1 MALKPPPGSSGSNTS
16 LITNTVVPPHTQTQ
30 QFSAFSLF
38 QILLSPPYVYI
49 FIALAV
55 MVVVFIV
62 VYVSFRRSF
71 MKDPIRNGLIREIRR
86 SKKSDVVVVNIDI
99 STRSAQLYIGEK
111 LSPSLYTVHDPVTG
125 EELIVPVTSES
136 MVGMI
141 QYGNIHRPLL
151 VTIRKNNTMP
161 FAIRLETL
169 ETSIPVSEY
178 DTAEPE
184 LLAQLAKVKKMIT
197 GSITLSPSTKLAIA
211 VDPKLLLSRRLAQE
225 LEILSTIPTT
235 VKEMNANLVKLLK
248 LQNEARRAQAM
259 GRIMLL
265 FVIFVVAMMLLA
277 ILFGF
282 HII

>member
-1 MALKPPPGSSGSNTS
+1 MALKPPPGSNTSTS

-38 QILLSPPYVYI
+38 QMLISPPYVYI
-49 FIALAV
+49 FITLAI
-55 MVVVFIV
+55 MVVAFIA
-62 VYVSFRRSF
+62 VYISFQRSY
-71 MKDPIRNGLIREIRR
+71 MKDPIRNGLIRQIRR

-151 VTIRKNNTMP
+151 ITIRKNNTMP

-197 GSITLSPSTKLAIA
+197 GSITLSPTTKLAIA

-225 LEILSTIPTT
+225 LEILGTIPTT

-265 FVIFVVAMMLLA
+265 FVAGIVGMMLLVV
-277 ILFGF
+277 LFGL
-282 HII
+282 HLI

>member
-1 MALKPPPGSSGSNTS
+1 MALKPPSNVT
-16 LITNTVVPPHTQTQ
+16 LVTNTVVPPHTQTQ
-30 QFSAFSLF
+30 QVSVLSPL
-38 QILLSPPYVYI
+38 QMLVSPPYVYI
-49 FIALAV
+49 FITLAV
-55 MVVVFIV
+55 MVVAFIA
-62 VYVSFRRSF
+62 VYTSFRRSY
-71 MKDPIRNGLIREIRR
+71 MKDPIRNGLIRQIRR

-151 VTIRKNNTMP
+151 ITIRKNNTMP

-197 GSITLSPSTKLAIA
+197 GSITLSPTTKLAIA

-225 LEILSTIPTT
+225 LEILGTIPTT

-259 GRIMLL
+259 GRIMLY
-265 FVIFVVAMMLLA
+265 FVIGIVVMMLLA
-277 ILFGF
+277 VLFGL

>member
-1 MALKPPPGSSGSNTS
+1 MALKPPPGSNTS
-16 LITNTVVPPHTQTQ
+16 LITNTVVPPHPQTQ
-30 QFSAFSLF
+30 QVSVLSPL
-38 QILLSPPYVYI
+38 QMLISPPYIYI
-49 FIALAV
+49 FITLAV
-55 MVVVFIV
+55 MVVAFIA
-62 VYVSFRRSF
+62 VYISFQRSY
-71 MKDPIRNGLIREIRR
+71 MKDPIRNGLIRQIRR

-136 MVGMI
+136 MVGVI

-151 VTIRKNNTMP
+151 ITIRKNNTMP

-197 GSITLSPSTKLAIA
+197 GSITLSPTTKLAIA

-225 LEILSTIPTT
+225 LEILGTIPTT
-235 VKEMNANLVKLLK
+235 VKEMNVNLVKLLK

-265 FVIFVVAMMLLA
+265 FVASIVVIMLLA
-277 ILFGF
+277 VLFGL

>member
-1 MALKPPPGSSGSNTS
+1 ML
-16 LITNTVVPPHTQTQ
+16 V
-30 QFSAFSLF
+30 
-38 QILLSPPYVYI
+38 SPPYVYI
-49 FIALAV
+49 FITLAV
-55 MVVVFIV
+55 MVVAFIA
-62 VYVSFRRSF
+62 VYISFQRSY
-71 MKDPIRNGLIREIRR
+71 MKDPIRNGLIRQIRR

-151 VTIRKNNTMP
+151 ITIRKNNTMP

-178 DTAEPE
+178 DSAEPE

-197 GSITLSPSTKLAIA
+197 GSITLSPTTKLAIA

-259 GRIMLL
+259 GRIMLY
-265 FVIFVVAMMLLA
+265 FVIGIVVMMLLVV
-277 ILFGF
+277 LFGL

>member
-1 MALKPPPGSSGSNTS
+1 MALKTPPSNIS
-16 LITNTVVPPHTQTQ
+16 LTNTVAPHPHTAQ
-30 QFSAFSLF
+30 QVTALSLF

-49 FIALAV
+49 FIALGILII
-55 MVVVFIV
+55 VFIV
-62 VYVSFRRSF
+62 VYLAFRRSY
-71 MKDPIRNGLIREIRR
+71 MKDPIRNGLIRQIRR
-86 SKKSDVVVVNIDI
+86 SKNSDVVVVNIDI
-99 STRSAQLYIGEK
+99 STRSAQLYVGEK

-141 QYGNIHRPLL
+141 QYGKIHRPLL
-151 VTIRKNNTMP
+151 ITIRKNNTMP
-161 FAIRLETL
+161 YTIRLETL

-197 GSITLSPSTKLAIA
+197 GAITLSPTTKLSIA
-211 VDPKLLLSRRLAQE
+211 VDPRLLLNRRLSQE

-248 LQNEARRAQAM
+248 LQNESKRVQSM
-259 GRIMLL
+259 SKIMLY
-265 FVIFVVAMMLLA
+265 FVIGIVVMMLLA
-277 ILFGF
+277 VLFGL

>member
-1 MALKPPPGSSGSNTS
+1 MALKPPPGSNTS

-38 QILLSPPYVYI
+38 QMLVSPPYVYI
-49 FIALAV
+49 FITLALLI
-55 MVVVFIV
+55 VVFIV
-62 VYVSFRRSF
+62 VYISFRRSY
-71 MKDPIRNGLIREIRR
+71 MKDPIRNGLIRQIRR

-141 QYGNIHRPLL
+141 QYGNIHRPLII
-151 VTIRKNNTMP
+151 TIRKNNTMP

-197 GSITLSPSTKLAIA
+197 GSITLSPTTKLAIA

-225 LEILSTIPTT
+225 LEILGTIPTT

-259 GRIMLL
+259 GRIMLY
-265 FVIFVVAMMLLA
+265 FVIGIVVMMLLVV
-277 ILFGF
+277 LFGL

>member
-71 MKDPIRNGLIREIRR
+71 MKDPIRNGLIRQIRR

>member
-1 MALKPPPGSSGSNTS
+1 MALKTPSSNISLSNT
-16 LITNTVVPPHTQTQ
+16 VHPHSAQPVT
-30 QFSAFSLF
+30 AFSLF
-38 QILLSPPYVYI
+38 QMLASPPYVYI
-49 FIALAV
+49 FIALGILII
-55 MVVVFIV
+55 VFIV
-62 VYVSFRRSF
+62 VYVAFRRSY
-71 MKDPIRNGLIREIRR
+71 MKDPIRGGLIRQIRR
-86 SKKSDVVVVNIDI
+86 SKNSDVVVVNVDI
-99 STRSAQLYIGEK
+99 STRSAQLYLGEK

-141 QYGNIHRPLL
+141 QYGNLHRPLL
-151 VTIRKNNTMP
+151 ITIRKNNTMP
-161 FAIRLETL
+161 YAIRLETL

-197 GSITLSPSTKLAIA
+197 GAITLSPTTKLSIA
-211 VDPKLLLSRRLAQE
+211 VDPKLLLNRRLSQE

-248 LQNEARRAQAM
+248 LQNESKRVQSM
-259 GRIMLL
+259 SRIMLY
-265 FVIFVVAMMLLA
+265 FVIGIVVMMLLA
-277 ILFGF
+277 VIFGL

>member
-1 MALKPPPGSSGSNTS
+1 MALKTPSSNIS
-16 LITNTVVPPHTQTQ
+16 LTNTVHPHSAQPVT
-30 QFSAFSLF
+30 AFSLF
-38 QILLSPPYVYI
+38 RILASPPYVYI
-49 FIALAV
+49 FIALGILII
-55 MVVVFIV
+55 VFIV
-62 VYVSFRRSF
+62 VYVAFRRSY
-71 MKDPIRNGLIREIRR
+71 MKDPIRGGLIRQIRR
-86 SKKSDVVVVNIDI
+86 SKNSDVVVVNVDI
-99 STRSAQLYIGEK
+99 STRSAQLYLGEK

-141 QYGNIHRPLL
+141 QYGNLHRPLL
-151 VTIRKNNTMP
+151 ITIRKNNTMP
-161 FAIRLETL
+161 YAIRLETL

-197 GSITLSPSTKLAIA
+197 GAITLSPTTKLSIA
-211 VDPKLLLSRRLAQE
+211 VDPKLLLNRRLSQE

-248 LQNEARRAQAM
+248 LQNESKRVQSM
-259 GRIMLL
+259 SRIMLY
-265 FVIFVVAMMLLA
+265 FVIGIVVMMLLA
-277 ILFGF
+277 VIFGL

>member
-1 MALKPPPGSSGSNTS
+1 MGLKAPPSNIS
-16 LITNTVVPPHTQTQ
+16 LTNTITITPPPHTTQ
-30 QFSAFSLF
+30 QPTTFSLF

-49 FIALAV
+49 FIAMGILF
-55 MVVVFIV
+55 VVFIIV
-62 VYVSFRRSF
+62 LLAFRKSYA
-71 MKDPIRNGLIREIRR
+71 KDPIRNGLIRQIRR
-86 SKKSDVVVVNIDI
+86 SKNSDVVVVNVDI
-99 STRSAQLYIGEK
+99 STRSAQLYVGER

-125 EELIVPVTSES
+125 EELIIPVTSES
-136 MVGMI
+136 MVGVLN
-141 QYGNIHRPLL
+141 YGKIHRPLL
-151 VTIRKNNTMP
+151 ITIRKNNTMP

-197 GSITLSPSTKLAIA
+197 GTITLSPTTKLAIA
-211 VDPKLLLSRRLAQE
+211 VDPKLLLSRRLSQE

-248 LQNEARRAQAM
+248 LQNEGKRVQTM
-259 GRIMLL
+259 GKIMLY
-265 FVIFVVAMMLLA
+265 FVIGMMAMMFLA
-277 ILFGF
+277 VLFGL

>member
-1 MALKPPPGSSGSNTS
+1 MPLQPPPSNVS
-16 LITNTVVPPHTQTQ
+16 LTNTVVPPQ
-30 QFSAFSLF
+30 QGVVQQPASALSLF
-38 QILLSPPYVYI
+38 QMLLSPPYIYLW
-49 FIALAV
+49 IALAV
-55 MVVVFIV
+55 LAVAFVA
-62 VYVSFRRSF
+62 VYLTFRRSY
-71 MKDPIRNGLIREIRR
+71 MKDPIRNGLIRQIRR
-86 SKKSDVVVVNIDI
+86 SKRSDVVVVNIDI
-99 STRSAQLYIGEK
+99 STRSAQLYVGEK

-125 EELIVPVTSES
+125 EELIIPVTSES
-136 MVGMI
+136 MVGMM

-151 VTIRKNNTMP
+151 ITIRKNNTMP

-178 DTAEPE
+178 DTSEPE

-197 GSITLSPSTKLAIA
+197 GAITLSPTTKLVIA
-211 VDPKLLLSRRLAQE
+211 VDPKLLLSRRLSQE

-235 VKEMNANLVKLLK
+235 VKEMNTNLVKLLK

-265 FVIFVVAMMLLA
+265 FVIGIVVMMLLVV
-277 ILFGF
+277 LFGL

>member
-1 MALKPPPGSSGSNTS
+1 MALKPPPGTNTS

-38 QILLSPPYVYI
+38 QMLLSPPYVYI

-55 MVVVFIV
+55 MVVAFIA
-62 VYVSFRRSF
+62 VYISFQRSF
-71 MKDPIRNGLIREIRR
+71 MKDPIRNGLIRQIRR

-151 VTIRKNNTMP
+151 ITIRKNNTMP

-197 GSITLSPSTKLAIA
+197 GSITLSPTTKLAIA

-225 LEILSTIPTT
+225 LEILGTIPTV
-235 VKEMNANLVKLLK
+235 VKEMNVNLVKLLK

-259 GRIMLL
+259 GRVMLL
-265 FVIFVVAMMLLA
+265 FMIGTVATMLLVV
-277 ILFGF
+277 LFGL

>member
-1 MALKPPPGSSGSNTS
+1 MALKPPPVSNTS

-38 QILLSPPYVYI
+38 QMLLSPPYVYI
-49 FIALAV
+49 FITLALLVVAFIAV
-55 MVVVFIV
+55 YI
-62 VYVSFRRSF
+62 SFQRSY
-71 MKDPIRNGLIREIRR
+71 MKDPIRNGLIRQIRR
-86 SKKSDVVVVNIDI
+86 SKKSDVVIVNIDI

-136 MVGMI
+136 MVGVI

-151 VTIRKNNTMP
+151 ITIRKNNTMP

-197 GSITLSPSTKLAIA
+197 GSITLSPTTKLAIA

-225 LEILSTIPTT
+225 LEILGTIPTT
-235 VKEMNANLVKLLK
+235 VKEMNVNLVKLLK

-265 FVIFVVAMMLLA
+265 FVASIVVIMLLA
-277 ILFGF
+277 VLFGL

>member
-1 MALKPPPGSSGSNTS
+1 MALKTPSSNISF
-16 LITNTVVPPHTQTQ
+16 TNTVHPHSAQPVT
-30 QFSAFSLF
+30 AFSLF
-38 QILLSPPYVYI
+38 QMLASPPYVYI
-49 FIALAV
+49 FIALGILII
-55 MVVVFIV
+55 VFIV
-62 VYVSFRRSF
+62 VYVAFRRSY
-71 MKDPIRNGLIREIRR
+71 MKDPIRGGLIRQIRR
-86 SKKSDVVVVNIDI
+86 SKNSDVVVVNVDI
-99 STRSAQLYIGEK
+99 STRSAQLYLGEK

-141 QYGNIHRPLL
+141 QYGNLHRPLL
-151 VTIRKNNTMP
+151 ITIRKNNTMP
-161 FAIRLETL
+161 YAIRLETL

-197 GSITLSPSTKLAIA
+197 GAITLSPTTKLSIA
-211 VDPKLLLSRRLAQE
+211 VDPKLLLNRRLSQE

-248 LQNEARRAQAM
+248 LQNESKRVQSM
-259 GRIMLL
+259 SRIMLY
-265 FVIFVVAMMLLA
+265 FVIGIVVMMLLA
-277 ILFGF
+277 VIFGL

>member
-1 MALKPPPGSSGSNTS
+1 MALKPPPGSNTS

-38 QILLSPPYVYI
+38 QMLLSPPYVYI
-49 FIALAV
+49 FITLAV
-55 MVVVFIV
+55 MVVAFIV
-62 VYVSFRRSF
+62 VYISFRRSY
-71 MKDPIRNGLIREIRR
+71 MKDPIRNGLIRQIRR

-151 VTIRKNNTMP
+151 ITIRKNNTMP

-178 DTAEPE
+178 DSAEPE

-197 GSITLSPSTKLAIA
+197 GSITLSPTTKLAIA

-225 LEILSTIPTT
+225 LEILGTIPTT

-259 GRIMLL
+259 GRIMLY
-265 FVIFVVAMMLLA
+265 FVIGIVVMMLLVV
-277 ILFGF
+277 LFGL

>member
-1 MALKPPPGSSGSNTS
+1 MALKTPSSNIS
-16 LITNTVVPPHTQTQ
+16 LTNTVTPHTHVAQ
-30 QFSAFSLF
+30 QVTVFSLF

-49 FIALAV
+49 FIALFILII
-55 MVVVFIV
+55 VFIA
-62 VYVSFRRSF
+62 VYLAFRRSY
-71 MKDPIRNGLIREIRR
+71 MKDPIRGGLIRQIRR
-86 SKKSDVVVVNIDI
+86 SKNSDVVVVNVDI
-99 STRSAQLYIGEK
+99 ATRSAQLYIGEK

-141 QYGNIHRPLL
+141 QYGKIHRPLL
-151 VTIRKNNTMP
+151 ITIRKNNTMP
-161 FAIRLETL
+161 YAIRLETL

-197 GSITLSPSTKLAIA
+197 GAITISPTTKLAIA
-211 VDPKLLLSRRLAQE
+211 VDPKLLLSRRLSQE

-248 LQNEARRAQAM
+248 LQNESRRTQTM
-259 GRIMLL
+259 GRIMLY
-265 FVIFVVAMMLLA
+265 FVIGIVVMMLLA
-277 ILFGF
+277 VLFGL

>member
-1 MALKPPPGSSGSNTS
+1 MALKTPSSNISLSNT
-16 LITNTVVPPHTQTQ
+16 VHPHSAQPVT
-30 QFSAFSLF
+30 AFSLF
-38 QILLSPPYVYI
+38 QMLASPPYVYI
-49 FIALAV
+49 FIALGILII
-55 MVVVFIV
+55 VFIV
-62 VYVSFRRSF
+62 VYVAFRRSY
-71 MKDPIRNGLIREIRR
+71 MKDPIRGGLIRQIRR
-86 SKKSDVVVVNIDI
+86 SKNSDVVVVNVDI
-99 STRSAQLYIGEK
+99 STRSAQLYLGEK

-141 QYGNIHRPLL
+141 QYGNLHRPLL
-151 VTIRKNNTMP
+151 ITIRKNNTMP
-161 FAIRLETL
+161 YAIRLETL

-197 GSITLSPSTKLAIA
+197 GAITLSPTTKLSIA
-211 VDPKLLLSRRLAQE
+211 VDPKLLLNRRLSQE

-248 LQNEARRAQAM
+248 LQNESKRVQSM
-259 GRIMLL
+259 NRIMLY
-265 FVIFVVAMMLLA
+265 FVIGIVVMMLLA
-277 ILFGF
+277 VIFGL

>member
-49 FIALAV
+49 FIALAM

-71 MKDPIRNGLIREIRR
+71 MKDPIRNGLIRQIRR

-151 VTIRKNNTMP
+151 ITIRKNNTMP

-265 FVIFVVAMMLLA
+265 FVIGIVVMMLLVV
-277 ILFGF
+277 LFGL

>member
-1 MALKPPPGSSGSNTS
+1 MALKPPSNVT
-16 LITNTVVPPHTQTQ
+16 LVTNTVVPPHTQTQ
-30 QFSAFSLF
+30 QVSVLSPL
-38 QILLSPPYVYI
+38 QMLVSPPYVYI
-49 FIALAV
+49 FITLAI
-55 MVVVFIV
+55 MVVAFIA
-62 VYVSFRRSF
+62 VYTSFRRSY
-71 MKDPIRNGLIREIRR
+71 MKDPIRNGLIRQIRR

-151 VTIRKNNTMP
+151 ITIRKNNTMP

-197 GSITLSPSTKLAIA
+197 GSITLSPTTKLAIA

-225 LEILSTIPTT
+225 LEILGTIPTT

-259 GRIMLL
+259 GRIMLY
-265 FVIFVVAMMLLA
+265 FVIGIVVMMLLVV
-277 ILFGF
+277 LFGL

>member
-1 MALKPPPGSSGSNTS
+1 MALKPPPGSNTS

-38 QILLSPPYVYI
+38 QMLLSPPYVYI
-49 FIALAV
+49 FITLAI
-55 MVVVFIV
+55 MVVAFIA
-62 VYVSFRRSF
+62 VYISFQRSY
-71 MKDPIRNGLIREIRR
+71 MKDPIRNGLIRQIRR

-151 VTIRKNNTMP
+151 ITIRKNNTMP

-197 GSITLSPSTKLAIA
+197 GSITLSPTTKLAIA

-225 LEILSTIPTT
+225 LEILGTIPTT

-265 FVIFVVAMMLLA
+265 FVAGIVGMMLLVV
-277 ILFGF
+277 LFGL

>member
-1 MALKPPPGSSGSNTS
+1 MALKPPPGSNTS

-38 QILLSPPYVYI
+38 QMLLSPPYVYI
-49 FIALAV
+49 FITLAV
-55 MVVVFIV
+55 MVVAFIV
-62 VYVSFRRSF
+62 VYISFRRSY
-71 MKDPIRNGLIREIRR
+71 MKDPIRNGLIRQIRR

-99 STRSAQLYIGEK
+99 STQSAQLYIGEK

-151 VTIRKNNTMP
+151 ITIRKNNTMP

-178 DTAEPE
+178 DSAEPE

-197 GSITLSPSTKLAIA
+197 GSITLSPTTKLAIA

-259 GRIMLL
+259 GRIMLY
-265 FVIFVVAMMLLA
+265 FVIGIVVMMLLVV
-277 ILFGF
+277 LFGL

>member
-49 FIALAV
+49 FITLAV
-55 MVVVFIV
+55 MVVAFIA
-62 VYVSFRRSF
+62 VYLSFRRSF
-71 MKDPIRNGLIREIRR
+71 MKDPIRNGLIREIHR

-136 MVGMI
+136 MVGVI

-151 VTIRKNNTMP
+151 ITIRKNNTMP

-197 GSITLSPSTKLAIA
+197 GSITLSPTTKLAIA

-265 FVIFVVAMMLLA
+265 FVIGIVVMMLLVV
-277 ILFGF
+277 LFGL

>member
-1 MALKPPPGSSGSNTS
+1 MGLKAPPSNVS
-16 LITNTVVPPHTQTQ
+16 LTNTITITPPPHTTQ
-30 QFSAFSLF
+30 QQVSPFSLF

-55 MVVVFIV
+55 LFVVFIV
-62 VYVSFRRSF
+62 VFLAFRKSYA
-71 MKDPIRNGLIREIRR
+71 KDPIRNGLIRQIRR
-86 SKKSDVVVVNIDI
+86 SKNVDVVVVNIDV
-99 STRSAQLYIGEK
+99 STRSAQLYVGQK
-111 LSPSLYTVHDPVTG
+111 LSPSLYAVQDPVTG
-125 EELIVPVTSES
+125 EELIIPVTSES

-141 QYGNIHRPLL
+141 QYGKIHRPLL
-151 VTIRKNNTMP
+151 ITIRKGNTMP
-161 FAIRLETL
+161 YAIRLETL

-211 VDPKLLLSRRLAQE
+211 VDPKLLLSRRLSQE

-248 LQNEARRAQAM
+248 LQNEGKRVQTM
-259 GRIMLL
+259 GRIMLY
-265 FVIFVVAMMLLA
+265 FVIGMIAMMFLA
-277 ILFGF
+277 VLFGL

>member
-1 MALKPPPGSSGSNTS
+1 MALKTPSSNIS
-16 LITNTVVPPHTQTQ
+16 LTNTVAPHSAQPVT
-30 QFSAFSLF
+30 AFSLF
-38 QILLSPPYVYI
+38 QMLASPPYVYI
-49 FIALAV
+49 FIALGILII
-55 MVVVFIV
+55 VFIF
-62 VYVSFRRSF
+62 VYVAFRRSY
-71 MKDPIRNGLIREIRR
+71 MKDPIRGGLIRQIRR
-86 SKKSDVVVVNIDI
+86 SKNSDVVVVNVDI

-141 QYGNIHRPLL
+141 QYGKIHRPLL
-151 VTIRKNNTMP
+151 ITIRKNNTMP
-161 FAIRLETL
+161 YAIRLETL

-197 GSITLSPSTKLAIA
+197 GAITISPTTKLAIA
-211 VDPKLLLSRRLAQE
+211 VDPKLLLSRRLSQE

-248 LQNEARRAQAM
+248 LQNESRRTQTM
-259 GRIMLL
+259 GRIMLY
-265 FVIFVVAMMLLA
+265 FVIGIVVMMLLA
-277 ILFGF
+277 VLFGL
-282 HII
+282 HIV